1 MLDRRGKRAPE
12 LDRRSASRGAVRCEV
27 EFLVCGVTYSA
38 TAENLSTR
46 GVFVATELE
55 VFDGLAAD
63 VSLFLEG
70 DTPGDEVEPIK
81 LVGSVVRVARRRDER
96 PGFAVE
102 FDSIDEG
109 TRARIEQALQG

>member
-1 MLDRRGKRAPE
+1 MRDRRGKREVE
-12 LDRRSASRGAVRCEV
+12 LDRRAASRAAVRCDV

-63 VSLFLEG
+63 VSLYFE
-70 DTPGDEVEPIK
+70 GDEVEAVSEPIK

-102 FDSIDEG
+102 FDSIDER